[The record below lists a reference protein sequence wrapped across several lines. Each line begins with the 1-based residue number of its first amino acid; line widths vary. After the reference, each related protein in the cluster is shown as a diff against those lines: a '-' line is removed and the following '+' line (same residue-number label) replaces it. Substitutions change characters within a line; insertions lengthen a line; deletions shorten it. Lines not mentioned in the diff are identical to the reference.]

1 MALIYQ
7 RSFGVKQFDL
17 LGLLGG
23 GVVSSVSHHFLPSSI
38 LQGNARWPP
47 DENLESLSQWR
58 ELTTKF
64 HVKHAMITG
73 QHKVKRSYWKVMG
86 IGEMSFY
93 DDNNRL
99 ESSLSSLKLS
109 KKERGQRW
117 VRFYDCSYRQRR
129 KVVTFILMKI
139 SLKPPH
145 LLWSIFRDRK
155 TTDRKIW
162 PVLLPGQNGN

>member
-1 MALIYQ
+1 MCIIKLVVSWFVCRCSWVRERGHVALIYQ

-117 VRFYDCSYRQRR
+117 VRFYDYSYRRQEGCDIHPNEN
-129 KVVTFILMKI
+129 F
-139 SLKPPH
+139 P
-145 LLWSIFRDRK
+145 
-155 TTDRKIW
+155 
-162 PVLLPGQNGN
+162 